1 MTLYYVAFQCG
12 CKNIFRK
19 IWKKNLPTESWE
31 NHWLHFRFIY
41 IFYPT
46 ISCIISARDHPF
58 KTPANFQEYLLL
70 SPPIGSFYATIRQQ
84 IWQICDPSPLK
95 NTEIL
100 NAWSNGYQN
109 ITWSLHLNDTSI
121 FSTLWSK
128 TGHLK
133 YFSGSKLPSLGPLS
147 LILGPWI
154 TFGYLYIGRTPWKR
168 HEVVLY

>member
-1 MTLYYVAFQCG
+1 MGELGRRWYAQSSPNLGTIHLRRRQIFTLF
-12 CKNIFRK
+12 
-19 IWKKNLPTESWE
+19 WPLPPYHRQFFT
-31 NHWLHFRFIY
+31 
-41 IFYPT
+41 
-46 ISCIISARDHPF
+46 
-58 KTPANFQEYLLL
+58 
-70 SPPIGSFYATIRQQ
+70 TIRRQ
-84 IWQICDPSPLK
+84 IWQIFDPSPLK

-109 ITWSLHLNDTSI
+109 ITWYLHLNDTSI

-168 HEVVLY
+168 HEVILYILDNRAVTRS